1 MTQPP
6 LFCVRAIQASQ
17 FSNSDRR
24 RGSPRGDV
32 ERRAEH
38 GALESPLP
46 VTQRRELKV
55 FLGTEVGEEP
65 ALGKPEA
72 GGQRSDAQTLE
83 PDLAGKRERI
93 VQDECSGTVAFFHV
107 LKIART
113 FDLSQPKNKLFR

>member
-1 MTQPP
+1 
-6 LFCVRAIQASQ
+6 
-17 FSNSDRR
+17 
-24 RGSPRGDV
+24 
-32 ERRAEH
+32 
-38 GALESPLP
+38 

-55 FLGTEVGEEP
+55 FLGAEVGEEP

-107 LKIART
+107 FGNSTNVRPIAT
-113 FDLSQPKNKLFR
+113 EEQAIS